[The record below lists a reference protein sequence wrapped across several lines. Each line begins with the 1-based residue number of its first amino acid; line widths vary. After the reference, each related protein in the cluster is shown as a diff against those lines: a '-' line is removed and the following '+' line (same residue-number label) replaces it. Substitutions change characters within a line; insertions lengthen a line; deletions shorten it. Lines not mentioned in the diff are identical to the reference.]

1 VKRHETLMR
10 KAASHFDAAA
20 VVAPSILPYGG
31 TDSQLAVTAAE

>member
-20 VVAPSILPYGG
+20 VVAPSIVPSGG
-31 TDSQLAVTAAE
+31 TDSKIAVVAAE